1 LATWDYNGAEN
12 KRSHEYEITDIMN
25 RTYDIT
31 LTRSLVHKDIEYSR
45 QQARET
51 IKSYLDQYLPEQFHE
66 CILGLDKV
74 RKIGWNI
81 IDISQSD
88 TVDDKRMRLAGASL
102 VNQCISLKSEL
113 LANVDVINE
122 SMTFVQQNLSSRN
135 NNKELKTILNYTA
148 EPPNND
154 DDNDNNDVIV

>member
-1 LATWDYNGAEN
+1 MELKVKGHT
-12 KRSHEYEITDIMN
+12 EYEITDIMN
-25 RTYDIT
+25 RTYDMQ
-31 LTRSLVHKDIEYSR
+31 LKRSLVHKDIDICR

-51 IKSYLDQYLPEQFHE
+51 IKRYLDQ
-66 CILGLDKV
+66 LGLDKV

-122 SMTFVQQNLSSRN
+122 GMSFVQQSLNIKKSKIILPSN
-135 NNKELKTILNYTA
+135 NH
-148 EPPNND
+148 ND
-154 DDNDNNDVIV
+154 DVIV